1 LLQQKIK
8 KIKNNM
14 PNFAPNKGFKMP
26 GVGSKNIDSPG
37 NFRDEQ
43 HVDKVGYC
51 DTTED
56 SMLPEGSS
64 PLKARYTQS
73 GYLKDL
79 DAISIPSSKKSGCP
93 KGYKAVDGKCVKS
106 ETKPTPTPKPTPK
119 PTKKKVDFNA
129 NQDFGKIEPKYEA
142 IKVEGKTPGKTT
154 TTSYQGKKMSDKAWK
169 ALTPEKRRQLN
180 SKAGADKS
188 GKITKTTPGSNTSL
202 TGSSKVETNDKKG
215 DIILGGYSKDSW
227 KRK

>member
-1 LLQQKIK
+1 
-8 KIKNNM
+8 M

-93 KGYKAVDGKCVKS
+93 KGYKLVDGKCVKS
-106 ETKPTPTPKPTPK
+106 ETKPTPTPKPTPEKKGKGFVFVPLVGEKSIKK
-119 PTKKKVDFNA
+119 PE
-129 NQDFGKIEPKYEA
+129 KIT
-142 IKVEGKTPGKTT
+142 VSGTTPGKTT
-154 TTSYQGKKMSDKAWK
+154 TTSYQGKKMSEKAWK
-169 ALTPEKRRQLN
+169 ALTPEERRRLN
-180 SKAGADKS
+180 AAAGADKS
-188 GKITKTTPGSNTSL
+188 GKITKTTPGS
-202 TGSSKVETNDKKG
+202 SSSISSNPK
-215 DIILGGYSKDSW
+215 
-227 KRK
+227 